1 LTAKSDIKLNMLTRF
16 FISVLF
22 ILEKLVFSKNYSANI
37 HTFLEPEKLFM
48 KKV

>member
-1 LTAKSDIKLNMLTRF
+1 MLTRF

-22 ILEKLVFSKNYSANI
+22 ILEKIGFSKIDGANI
-37 HTFLEPEKLFM
+37 HTFLEPEKLFT